1 MSGFTET
8 SLISRTGLRN
18 HYPTHSDSELIEL
31 LCKSSDETAFAEIY
45 ARYGKE
51 MVSEAHRKTGEKAAA
66 EDIVQEVFVQL
77 WLKRGR
83 IVIDKNIRA
92 YLKGM
97 LKYHIIDHYS
107 SRKSSPIVPAASI
120 PLLPDPL
127 ENDYISSHFLRSY
140 YEEALTKLPD
150 KCREVFELSRSGR
163 SIKEIASELGISE
176 KTVEVHIG
184 KALRLLRLEMKDYLA
199 PFLLFFCFL
208 E

>member
-1 MSGFTET
+1 MT

-18 HYPTHSDSELIEL
+18 HYPTHSDSELTEL

-45 ARYGKE
+45 ARYGRE
-51 MVSEAHRKTGEKAAA
+51 LVSEAHRKTGEKAVA

-77 WLKRGR
+77 WLKRSR

-107 SRKSSPIVPAASI
+107 SRQSSPIVPAASI

-140 YEEALTKLPD
+140 YEEALTRLPD
-150 KCREVFELSRSGR
+150 KCREAFELSRSGR
-163 SIKEIASELGISE
+163 STKEIASELGISE
-176 KTVEVHIG
+176 KTVEAHIG

-199 PFLLFFCFL
+199 PFLLFLSIL